1 MARQRSGRG
10 GIGRTAA
17 LVLVAALLLLG
28 ACGFFED
35 EGGGVQPLP
44 ALPAVEPLPT
54 IPAVQTFPVRPGG
67 GSDGCPDGGV
77 DRADGCRSTEPVPTA
92 SYDIVASY
100 PHDPAAFT
108 QGLDWHEG
116 TLYESTGINGQ
127 SSLRE
132 VDLATGEVRR
142 RIAIL
147 SEHFGEGMT
156 IVGDRVVLLTWRSRV
171 GFVYGL
177 ADFGLQREF
186 AYEGEGWGLTHDG
199 QALIMSDGTHRIR
212 FLDPETFA
220 TTRCIGVF
228 DGARPVDVPR
238 QRFSPV
244 KTTEDL
250 LALRS
255 DAYVLA
261 DDARVELAPERD
273 GTPPVVDLDDEH
285 YKLLRD
291 FDARFPAGAPS
302 LVACSR
308 IAVEGDVRFGRGV
321 VVRGSVRIEGP
332 REVEDG
338 AVLEGSQ

>member
-77 DRADGCRSTEPVPTA
+77 DRADGFRSTEPVPTA

-132 VDLATGEVRR
+132 VDLASGEVRR
-142 RIAIL
+142 RIAIP

-156 IVGDRVVLLTWRSRV
+156 IVGDRVVLLTWRSHV

-186 AYEGEGWGLTHDG
+186 PYEGEGWGLTHDG

-220 TTRCIGVF
+220 TTRCIGVY
-228 DGARPVDVPR
+228 DSARPLVNLNELEYVRGEIWANVWQTDRIARIDPA
-238 QRFSPV
+238 SGALLGWL
-244 KTTEDL
+244 DL
-250 LALRS
+250 TGLLPAEERTP
-255 DAYVLA
+255 LA
-261 DDARVELAPERD
+261 DVLNGIAYDPEADRLFVT
-273 GTPPVVDLDDEH
+273 GKRWP
-285 YKLLRD
+285 KLYEIRLR
-291 FDARFPAGAPS
+291 
-302 LVACSR
+302 
-308 IAVEGDVRFGRGV
+308 
-321 VVRGSVRIEGP
+321 
-332 REVEDG
+332 
-338 AVLEGSQ
+338 

>member
-17 LVLVAALLLLG
+17 LALVAALLLLG

-35 EGGGVQPLP
+35 EGGDAQ
-44 ALPAVEPLPT
+44 PLPT

-67 GSDGCPDGGV
+67 GGDGCPAGGV
-77 DRADGCRSTEPVPTA
+77 DRADGFRSTEPVPTA
-92 SYDIVASY
+92 SYDVVASY

-142 RIAIL
+142 RIAIP

-228 DGARPVDVPR
+228 DGARPLVNLNELEYVRGEIWANVWQTDRIARIDPA
-238 QRFSPV
+238 SGA
-244 KTTEDL
+244 L
-250 LALRS
+250 L
-255 DAYVLA
+255 
-261 DDARVELAPERD
+261 
-273 GTPPVVDLDDEH
+273 GWVDLTGLLPAEERTPSADVLNGIAYDPEADRLFVTGKRWP
-285 YKLLRD
+285 KLYEIRLR
-291 FDARFPAGAPS
+291 
-302 LVACSR
+302 
-308 IAVEGDVRFGRGV
+308 
-321 VVRGSVRIEGP
+321 
-332 REVEDG
+332 
-338 AVLEGSQ
+338 